1 DATPGVASWGD
12 DGDIIAAGLTEGLAR
27 IPSAGGMPTPASELK
42 KGERAHYWPQVL
54 PGSHSVLFT
63 VHNMGVEDSDID
75 LLSFPSGQRQTLYH
89 GGSYGRYLPSGH
101 LVYLRQN
108 TLFAAPFDLRR
119 QAVPGAPQPVLED
132 VDITTVGG
140 GEFDFSQTGTFV
152 YVSEKGQ
159 SQRSIFWLQQTGKIE
174 PLHPDAGT

>member
-1 DATPGVASWGD
+1 
-12 DGDIIAAGLTEGLAR
+12 
-27 IPSAGGMPTPASELK
+27 
-42 KGERAHYWPQVL
+42 
-54 PGSHSVLFT
+54 
-63 VHNMGVEDSDID
+63 
-75 LLSFPSGQRQTLYH
+75 
-89 GGSYGRYLPSGH
+89 SYGRYLPSGH
-101 LVYLRQN
+101 LVYLREN

-119 QAVPGAPQPVLED
+119 QAVTGAPQPVLED

-174 PLHPDAGT
+174 QLHPDAGTNMSCPQFSADGKRLAFRTGERQSRAIWVQDLERNTTSKLTSTPMSYCPVWMPDNRHVLLRSTDERG